1 MKTTHISKKLF
12 IFFLTAMLIMSA
24 GKAYSFNSKDI
35 DLKLRVSISEIYDD
49 NITFV
54 RENEK
59 EDFVTNLSFGLGV
72 KYEGKTR
79 ALELTANV
87 FQQFFADY
95 DNFNNTSED
104 LTLNFQQEF
113 SKYDRIS
120 LRNIFT
126 HTYEPRSFEEA
137 FGITKGRYSY
147 YRNRF
152 NLTYAKDI
160 SKQLGISARYANEID
175 EVSREDLSD
184 SSLNRV
190 GLEATYFLASTTIL
204 MFSYDFSRRDFD
216 PGNNATIHT
225 IAPGLKHYFTKQLY
239 FDGKAG
245 IDFIN
250 SYNDKN
256 YAKPLI
262 QASVTNDID
271 ENSRASISFTKRYY
285 TNAYTQNLFD
295 YWQTSGI
302 FTRRLFK
309 RLRCSLSGFYGE
321 GEYITTNIT
330 DKLRGV
336 SIGFTYDLSKKIK
349 GNLRYT
355 YSDVDS
361 TIDTREYTKN
371 RIFLG
376 LTMEF

>member
-1 MKTTHISKKLF
+1 MKTAHISKNLF
-12 IFFLTAMLIMSA
+12 IFFLAALLIVSA
-24 GKAYSFNSKDI
+24 GKAYSFDYKGI
-35 DLKLRVSISEIYDD
+35 DLKLRASVSEIYDD

-54 RENEK
+54 HENEK
-59 EDFVTNLSFGLGV
+59 EDFITNLSFGLGV

-79 ALELTANV
+79 SLELTANI

-113 SKYDRIS
+113 SRYDRIS
-120 LRNIFT
+120 LRDVFT

-137 FGITKGRYSY
+137 FGITRGRYSY

-152 NLTYAKDI
+152 NLAYTKDI
-160 SKQLGISARYANEID
+160 SRQFSISARYASEID

-190 GLEATYFLASTTIL
+190 GLDATYFPTSATIL

-216 PGNNATIHT
+216 PGGNATIHT
-225 IAPGLKHYFTKQLY
+225 IAPGLRHYFTRQLY

-262 QASVTNDID
+262 QASVINDID
-271 ENSRASISFTKRYY
+271 ENSRVSISFTRRYY
-285 TNAYTQNLFD
+285 TNAYTQDLFD
-295 YWQTSGI
+295 YWQTSGT

-309 RLRCSLSGFYGE
+309 RLGCSLSGFYGE
-321 GEYITTNIT
+321 GEYITTNIA

-336 SIGFTYDLSKKIK
+336 SVGFTYDLSKKLK

-371 RIFLG
+371 KIFLG
-376 LTMEF
+376 LAMEF